1 MKSKQILISF
11 IVGIFLFGA
20 ISVDADDVNSKDEIL
35 TSSSSESSDS
45 TSKVEDELHKKITDQ
60 ATANIINGHLVRR
73 EEFDTKTDYIL
84 YTEIYANLKVE
95 YKKGEKKGRTD
106 GYKHQTHDVNNKSE
120 VFQAGYQEG
129 LRLGNEIYELK
140 HESHDNSSSA
150 TRSVESEMKQTT
162 PSHDV
167 HKDIHAPISYAEQT
181 NEINPPNSVDESS
194 LLNTLLQLP
203 ELPALPLGPII
214 ESHQAFIDLI
224 ALDAVKIARKNDLY
238 PSVMIAQAALESS
251 WGTSDLSRPDIYNL
265 FGVKGGYKGSSIQMK
280 TQEDNGSG
288 ELQYVNADFRQ
299 YHSFSESLQ
308 DYATVLNQPMFMM
321 VKRSVCANY
330 QEVTLKLTGTYATD
344 TQYNLKLNQ
353 IIETYHLTKFDKK
366 TGVKPLTA
374 IVIPKSAFVFEQ
386 SNKHVQTRRQ
396 HKDSIKINVM
406 GQCVMVIIT
415 ILIVLKKPTVKK

>member
-1 MKSKQILISF
+1 
-11 IVGIFLFGA
+11 
-20 ISVDADDVNSKDEIL
+20 
-35 TSSSSESSDS
+35 
-45 TSKVEDELHKKITDQ
+45 
-60 ATANIINGHLVRR
+60 
-73 EEFDTKTDYIL
+73 
-84 YTEIYANLKVE
+84 
-95 YKKGEKKGRTD
+95 
-106 GYKHQTHDVNNKSE
+106 
-120 VFQAGYQEG
+120 
-129 LRLGNEIYELK
+129 
-140 HESHDNSSSA
+140 
-150 TRSVESEMKQTT
+150 
-162 PSHDV
+162 
-167 HKDIHAPISYAEQT
+167 
-181 NEINPPNSVDESS
+181 
-194 LLNTLLQLP
+194 
-203 ELPALPLGPII
+203 
-214 ESHQAFIDLI
+214 
-224 ALDAVKIARKNDLY
+224 
-238 PSVMIAQAALESS
+238 MIAQAALESS